1 MKKKVLLVQPI
12 HPKGVKLLEKEVE
25 VVFASD
31 SSVDTLKREIKGI
44 NGVIVRTALFPRE
57 IIQAADRLE
66 VIGRHGVGVDNI
78 DIKAASKYSIPVVY
92 TPGVTDIP
100 VAEHAIGF
108 MVTLAKR
115 YLISDRALR
124 EGNFKIRE
132 EFSAVDLNERT
143 LGIIGVGRIGSTVAQ
158 KCKAAFNMKVLAYDP
173 YLSLARA
180 KQIGIILT
188 RSLTELLQKSDFVTI
203 HTSLTRE
210 TENLIGKEE
219 LGQMKKSAFLINTA
233 RGGIVNEKAL
243 FQALKEKW
251 IAGAALDVLLKEPP
265 PSDHP
270 LFGLENIV
278 LSPHMASLTRECVVT
293 MARVVAQGV
302 LDVLGGK
309 RPQYIVNPDSLR
321 NK

>member
-12 HPKGVKLLEKEVE
+12 HPKGVELLEKEVE

-180 KQIGIILT
+180 KQMGIILT

-203 HTSLTRE
+203 HTPLTAE

-278 LSPHMASLTRECVVT
+278 LSPRMASLTRECVVT

>member
-1 MKKKVLLVQPI
+1 MRKKVLLVQPI
-12 HPKGVKLLEKEVE
+12 HSEGIELLEKEVE
-25 VVFASD
+25 VIFASD
-31 SSVDTLKREIKGI
+31 ISTSTLRREIKGI
-44 NGVIVRTALFPRE
+44 NGVIVRTAPFPGE

-78 DIKAASKYSIPVVY
+78 DIKTTSKYSIPVVY

-100 VAEHAIGF
+100 VAEHALGF

-115 YLISDRALR
+115 YLITDRALR
-124 EGNFKIRE
+124 EGKFKIRE
-132 EFSAVDLNERT
+132 EFSAVDLNEKT
-143 LGIIGVGRIGSTVAQ
+143 LGIIGVGRIGSTMAQ

-173 YLSLARA
+173 YLSPDKA
-180 KQIGIILT
+180 KQMGIILT
-188 RSLTELLQKSDFVTI
+188 GSLTELLEKSDFVTI
-203 HTSLTRE
+203 HTPLTRE

-251 IAGAALDVLLKEPP
+251 IAGAALDVFLEEPP
-265 PSDHP
+265 PFDHP

-309 RPQYIVNPDSLR
+309 RPQYIVNPDSF
-321 NK
+321 KDK

>member
-173 YLSLARA
+173 YLSPDKA
-180 KQIGIILT
+180 KQMGIILT

-203 HTSLTRE
+203 HTPLTAE

-243 FQALKEKW
+243 LQALKEKW

>member
-1 MKKKVLLVQPI
+1 MRKKVLLVQPI
-12 HPKGVKLLEKEVE
+12 HSEGIELLEKEVE
-25 VVFASD
+25 VIFASD
-31 SSVDTLKREIKGI
+31 ISTSTLRREIKGI
-44 NGVIVRTALFPRE
+44 NGVIVRTAPFPGE

-78 DIKAASKYSIPVVY
+78 DIKTASKYSIPVVY

-100 VAEHAIGF
+100 VAEHALGF

-115 YLISDRALR
+115 YLITDRALR
-124 EGNFKIRE
+124 EGKFKIRE
-132 EFSAVDLNERT
+132 EFSAVDLNEKT
-143 LGIIGVGRIGSTVAQ
+143 LGIIGVGRIGSTMAQ

-173 YLSLARA
+173 YLSPDKA
-180 KQIGIILT
+180 KQMGIILT
-188 RSLTELLQKSDFVTI
+188 GSLTELLEKSDFVTI
-203 HTSLTRE
+203 HTPLTRE

-251 IAGAALDVLLKEPP
+251 IAGAALDVFLEEPP
-265 PSDHP
+265 PFDHP

-309 RPQYIVNPDSLR
+309 RPQYIVNPDSF
-321 NK
+321 KDK

>member
-1 MKKKVLLVQPI
+1 MRKKVLLVQPI
-12 HPKGVKLLEKEVE
+12 HSEGIELLEKEV
-25 VVFASD
+25 
-31 SSVDTLKREIKGI
+31 
-44 NGVIVRTALFPRE
+44 
-57 IIQAADRLE
+57 E

-78 DIKAASKYSIPVVY
+78 DIKTASKYSIPVVY

-100 VAEHAIGF
+100 VAEHALGF

-115 YLISDRALR
+115 YLITDRALR
-124 EGNFKIRE
+124 EGKFKIRE
-132 EFSAVDLNERT
+132 EFSAVDLNEKT
-143 LGIIGVGRIGSTVAQ
+143 LGIIGVGRIGSTMAQ

-173 YLSLARA
+173 YLSPDKA
-180 KQIGIILT
+180 KQMGIILT
-188 RSLTELLQKSDFVTI
+188 GSLTELLQKSDFVTI
-203 HTSLTRE
+203 HTPLTAE

-243 FQALKEKW
+243 FQALKKKW
-251 IAGAALDVLLKEPP
+251 IAGAALDVFLEEPP

-309 RPQYIVNPDSLR
+309 RPQYIVNPDSF
-321 NK
+321 KDK

>member
-12 HPKGVKLLEKEVE
+12 HPKGVELLEKEVE

-115 YLISDRALR
+115 YLISDRAFR

-180 KQIGIILT
+180 KQMGIILT

-203 HTSLTRE
+203 HTPLTAE

>member
-1 MKKKVLLVQPI
+1 MRKKVLLVQPI
-12 HPKGVKLLEKEVE
+12 HSEGIELLEKEVE
-25 VVFASD
+25 VIFASD
-31 SSVDTLKREIKGI
+31 ISTSTLRREIKGI
-44 NGVIVRTALFPRE
+44 NGVIVRTAPFPGE

-78 DIKAASKYSIPVVY
+78 DIKTASKYSIPVVY

-100 VAEHAIGF
+100 VAEHALGF

-115 YLISDRALR
+115 YLITDRALR
-124 EGNFKIRE
+124 EGKFKIRE
-132 EFSAVDLNERT
+132 EFSAVDLNEKT
-143 LGIIGVGRIGSTVAQ
+143 LGIIGVGRIGSTIAQ

-173 YLSLARA
+173 YLSPDKA
-180 KQIGIILT
+180 KQMGIILT
-188 RSLTELLQKSDFVTI
+188 GSLTELLEKSDFVTI
-203 HTSLTRE
+203 HTPLTRE

-251 IAGAALDVLLKEPP
+251 IAGAALDVFLEEPP
-265 PSDHP
+265 PFDHP

-309 RPQYIVNPDSLR
+309 RPQYIVNPDSF
-321 NK
+321 KDK

>member
-1 MKKKVLLVQPI
+1 MRKKVLLVQSI
-12 HPKGVKLLEKEVE
+12 HSEGIELLEKEVE
-25 VVFASD
+25 VIFASGI
-31 SSVDTLKREIKGI
+31 SASTLRREIKGI
-44 NGVIVRTALFPRE
+44 NGVIVRTAPFPGE

-78 DIKAASKYSIPVVY
+78 DIKTASKYKISVVY

-100 VAEHAIGF
+100 VAEHAFGF

-115 YLISDRALR
+115 YLITDRALR
-124 EGNFKIRE
+124 EGKFKIRE
-132 EFSAVDLNERT
+132 EFSAVDLNEKT
-143 LGIIGVGRIGSTVAQ
+143 LGIIGVGRIGSTMAQ

-173 YLSLARA
+173 YLSPDKA
-180 KQIGIILT
+180 KQMGIILT
-188 RSLTELLQKSDFVTI
+188 GSLTELLEKSDFVTI
-203 HTSLTRE
+203 HTPLTAE

-251 IAGAALDVLLKEPP
+251 IAGAALDVFLEEPP
-265 PSDHP
+265 PFDHP

-293 MARVVAQGV
+293 MARVVVQGV

-309 RPQYIVNPDSLR
+309 RPQYIVNPDSF
-321 NK
+321 KDK

>member
-1 MKKKVLLVQPI
+1 MRKKVLLVQPI
-12 HPKGVKLLEKEVE
+12 HPKGVELLRKEIE
-25 VVFASD
+25 VGFASD
-31 SSVDTLKREIKGI
+31 SSVSTLSREIKGI
-44 NGVIVRTALFPRE
+44 SGVIVRTASFPRE
-57 IIQAADRLE
+57 IIEAADKLE

-78 DIKAASKYSIPVVY
+78 DIKAASKYGIPVVY

-100 VAEHAIGF
+100 VAEHTLGF

-124 EGNFKIRE
+124 KGNFKIRE
-132 EFSAVDLNERT
+132 EFGGVDLNEKT

-158 KCKAAFNMKVLAYDP
+158 KCKAAFNMKVLGYDP

-180 KQIGIILT
+180 KRMGIILT
-188 RSLTELLQKSDFVTI
+188 RSLTELLAKSDFVTI
-203 HTSLTRE
+203 HTPLTRE
-210 TENLIGKEE
+210 TEDLIGKEE
-219 LGQMKKSAFLINTA
+219 LKLMKKSAFLVNTA

-251 IAGAALDVLLKEPP
+251 IAGAALDVFCEEPP

-270 LFGLENIV
+270 LFRLGNIV
-278 LSPHMASLTRECVVT
+278 LSPHMASLTRECVLT

-309 RPQYIVNPDSLR
+309 RPQYIVNPNSLG
-321 NK
+321 KK